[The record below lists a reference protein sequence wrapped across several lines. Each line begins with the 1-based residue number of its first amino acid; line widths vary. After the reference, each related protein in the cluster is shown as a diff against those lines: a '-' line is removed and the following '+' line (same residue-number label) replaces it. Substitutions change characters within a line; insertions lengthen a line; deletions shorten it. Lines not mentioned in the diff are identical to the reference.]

1 MTKGPI
7 RAGSL
12 LRRSTSRPRE
22 AFQPRLAA
30 LPRCLDTASTTDV
43 SRHEHPRSTPP
54 LETSCL
60 APWENPP
67 ALDSQ
72 GRPWDATFP
81 SFAQARAEPPC
92 GHSAS
97 NGFVLGRHAA
107 GFGSTGH
114 HIFVPEHF
122 SWGGAPPL
130 FRRMAA
136 RPHRALWHLS
146 PATGRNAKRPD
157 AHRLSPFRP
166 VHANATDRHEL
177 RGAFHRA
184 RPARALFRGSWGAP
198 PSLAGEFGAARVH
211 RCSKTS
217 TRPLAARCSR
227 APSRPRALVR
237 LLQVNALT
245 STTEDR
251 SNIPNHRNPWL
262 GRLPCSFRKFPSE
275 PRATA
280 DASQGQGSRTPSLD
294 IPHYDCS

>member
-1 MTKGPI
+1 MPRYRFYNRRFAS
-7 RAGSL
+7 RAPEINTTFGDFLPCAVGKPAGARLSGTQL
-12 LRRSTSRPRE
+12 GRDVSVILPRR
-22 AFQPRLAA
+22 ALNHLAVIQPPTASCLDGTLPALGRLATTFGAGA
-30 LPRCLDTASTTDV
+30 LFVGGSATAFSADGG
-43 SRHEHPRSTPP
+43 SASSSP
-54 LETSCL
+54 L
-60 APWENPP
+60 APL
-67 ALDSQ
+67 A
-72 GRPWDATFP
+72 
-81 SFAQARAEPPC
+81 
-92 GHSAS
+92 
-97 NGFVLGRHAA
+97 
-107 GFGSTGH
+107 
-114 HIFVPEHF
+114 
-122 SWGGAPPL
+122 
-130 FRRMAA
+130 
-136 RPHRALWHLS
+136 
-146 PATGRNAKRPD
+146 ATGRNAKRPD
-157 AHRLSPFRP
+157 AYRLSPFRP
-166 VHANATDRHEL
+166 AHANATDLREP